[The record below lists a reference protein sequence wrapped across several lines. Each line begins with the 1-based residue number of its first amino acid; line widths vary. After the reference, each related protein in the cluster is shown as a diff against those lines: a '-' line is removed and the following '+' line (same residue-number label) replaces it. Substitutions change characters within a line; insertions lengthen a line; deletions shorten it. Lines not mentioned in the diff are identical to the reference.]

1 MASRLHS
8 SLEEVWQTV
17 LGLPDDDSDFD
28 ELEPL
33 ERRAAHDLGV
43 RIQDRLLRALSRLV
57 EGMAA
62 DGVDL
67 VDDKGV
73 PSSYRD
79 EREGN

>member
-17 LGLPDDDSDFD
+17 LRLPDEDSDFD
-28 ELEPL
+28 ALEPM
-33 ERRAAHDLGV
+33 ERRAAHDLGL

-67 VDDKGV
+67 VDDEGV

-79 EREGN
+79 ERENN